1 MKMGTF
7 IIAHIWEKVMEETR
21 INSKNTGFSLVELV
35 VVIAIM
41 AVLIGVLAPALIGNI
56 EKSKESTDFSNLDMV
71 YEAAKTA
78 MSDEI
83 SSKDVYEL
91 TDILTGMKLADILA
105 QADTNQFARNVSEYL
120 EKNSMEGTMK
130 SEACTESGVA
140 IYVKVS
146 KSGLITVK
154 AAKGADQVPQK
165 SVKILDKDGN
175 NKYFIVGYTEGE
187 LDEDENKNENES

>member
-1 MKMGTF
+1 MKVGTF

>member
-1 MKMGTF
+1 MKVGTF

-91 TDILTGMKLADILA
+91 TDILTGMKLADILS
-105 QADTNQFARNVSEYL
+105 QADTNQFARNVSE
-120 EKNSMEGTMK
+120 
-130 SEACTESGVA
+130 
-140 IYVKVS
+140 
-146 KSGLITVK
+146 
-154 AAKGADQVPQK
+154 
-165 SVKILDKDGN
+165 
-175 NKYFIVGYTEGE
+175 
-187 LDEDENKNENES
+187 

>member
-1 MKMGTF
+1 MKVGTF

-83 SSKDVYEL
+83 SSKDVNEL

>member
-1 MKMGTF
+1 MGTF

>member
-1 MKMGTF
+1 
-7 IIAHIWEKVMEETR
+7 MEETR

-120 EKNSMEGTMK
+120 EKNRMEGTMK

>member
-1 MKMGTF
+1 
-7 IIAHIWEKVMEETR
+7 
-21 INSKNTGFSLVELV
+21 
-35 VVIAIM
+35 
-41 AVLIGVLAPALIGNI
+41 
-56 EKSKESTDFSNLDMV
+56 
-71 YEAAKTA
+71 
-78 MSDEI
+78 
-83 SSKDVYEL
+83 
-91 TDILTGMKLADILA
+91 
-105 QADTNQFARNVSEYL
+105 
-120 EKNSMEGTMK
+120 MK